1 MSDTNPCLKYIFY
14 RCITCRFCKETL
26 INNVKITYRRVSVAA
41 NVDKSNELV
50 LLGQKYTTDDWTN
63 VTQNVIAKLG
73 RNLHVQQYH
82 PLSHLRQRIVN
93 YFYGQFRSKSGTPSF
108 SIYDNIC
115 PIVTV
120 EQNFDSLLVPK
131 DHPSRKKTDCYFINQ
146 DTLLRAHTT
155 AHQAELISMGLNNFL
170 VIGDVY
176 RRDEINRTHYPIF
189 HQVDAVRLRTSQE
202 IFRDVNDS
210 ENLKLFEHRG
220 IESADKQACH
230 SLEAVKVMEQE
241 LKSTLINLAQA
252 IFGKDV
258 QCRWVDQYFPFTH
271 PSWELEILHNDNWL
285 EILGCGIMRQEI
297 LQKSGATDR
306 IGWAFGLGLER
317 LAMRLYNIPDIRL
330 FWSNDA
336 GFLNQFKVD
345 NPNVHIQYKPISI
358 YPPCNNDISFWLPE
372 DGSYSSHDFYD
383 IVREIG
389 GDVIEQISLK
399 DEFIHP
405 KTKKT
410 SHCYSIVYRHM
421 ERTLTQNSVNKI
433 HEQIGKAVAAKLNV
447 VIR

>member
-1 MSDTNPCLKYIFY
+1 MW
-14 RCITCRFCKETL
+14 CIACRLCKETL
-26 INNVKITYRRVSVAA
+26 VNNVKTVCRTASVAA
-41 NVDKSNELV
+41 NVNTSNELV
-50 LLGQKYTTDDWTN
+50 LLGQKYATDDWTN
-63 VTQNVIAKLG
+63 VTPNIIAKLG

-108 SIYDNIC
+108 SIYDNIS
-115 PIVTV
+115 PIVTAV
-120 EQNFDSLLVPK
+120 QNFDSLLVPK
-131 DHPSRKKTDCYFINQ
+131 DHPSRKKSDCYYINQ

-170 VIGDVY
+170 VVGDVY
-176 RRDEINRTHYPIF
+176 RRDEIDRTHYPIF

-210 ENLKLFEHRG
+210 ENLQLFEHRG
-220 IESADKQACH
+220 VESAEKQACH

-241 LKSTLINLAQA
+241 LKSTLTSLAQA

-271 PSWELEILHNDNWL
+271 PSWELEILYNDNWL

-297 LQKSGATDR
+297 LQKSGALDR

-317 LAMRLYNIPDIRL
+317 LAMRLYDIPDIRL

-345 NPNVHIQYKPISI
+345 DPNTCIQYKPISI
-358 YPPCNNDISFWLPE
+358 YPPCTNDISFWLPE
-372 DGSYSSHDFYD
+372 DGSYSSQDFYD

-389 GDVIEQISLK
+389 GDIIEQISLK
-399 DEFIHP
+399 DEFTHP

-410 SHCYSIVYRHM
+410 SHCYNIVYRDM
-421 ERTLTQNSVNKI
+421 ERTLTHRQVNKI
-433 HEQIGKAVAAKLNV
+433 HDQIGKTIAAKLNV
-447 VIR
+447 IIR

>member
-1 MSDTNPCLKYIFY
+1 MWY
-14 RCITCRFCKETL
+14 ITCHFCKETL
-26 INNVKITYRRVSVAA
+26 RNSVKIICRTTSVAA
-41 NVDKSNELV
+41 NANKSNELV
-50 LLGQKYTTDDWTN
+50 LLGQKYGTDDWTN
-63 VTQNVIAKLG
+63 VTPNIIAKLG

-82 PLSHLRQRIVN
+82 PLSHLRQRIMN
-93 YFYGQFRSKSGTPSF
+93 YFYGQFRNKSGTPSF
-108 SIYDNIC
+108 SIYDNIS

-155 AHQAELISMGLNNFL
+155 AHQAELIAMGLNNFL

-176 RRDEINRTHYPIF
+176 RRDEIDSTHYPIF
-189 HQVDAVRLRTSQE
+189 HQIDAVRLRTSQE
-202 IFRDVNDS
+202 IFRDVKDS

-220 IESADKQACH
+220 IESVEKQACH
-230 SLEAVKVMEQE
+230 SLEAVKIMEQE
-241 LKSTLINLAQA
+241 MKNTLTNLTKTL
-252 IFGKDV
+252 FGKDV

-271 PSWELEILHNDNWL
+271 PSWELEILYNDNWL

-297 LQKSGATDR
+297 LHRAGAVDQ

-345 NPNVHIQYKPISI
+345 NPNAHIQYKPVSI
-358 YPPCNNDISFWLPE
+358 YPPCTNDISFWLPGE
-372 DGSYSSHDFYD
+372 ESYSSHDFYD

-389 GDVIEQISLK
+389 GDIIEQILLK
-399 DEFIHP
+399 DKFIHP

-421 ERTLTQNSVNKI
+421 ERTLTQGEVNKI
-433 HEQIGKAVAAKLNV
+433 HEQVEKAAVAKLNV
-447 VIR
+447 IIR

>member
-1 MSDTNPCLKYIFY
+1 MWYTNKCH
-14 RCITCRFCKETL
+14 FCKKTL
-26 INNVKITYRRVSVAA
+26 VNNIKAICRRTSTITV
-41 NVDKSNELV
+41 NVDKTANELV
-50 LLGQKYTTDDWTN
+50 LLGQKYMTDDWTN
-63 VTQNVIAKLG
+63 VTPNIINKLG
-73 RNLHVQQYH
+73 RNLHIKQHH
-82 PLSHLRQRIVN
+82 PLSLLRQRIVN

-120 EQNFDSLLVPK
+120 IQNFDSLLVPK
-131 DHPSRKKTDCYFINQ
+131 DHPSRKKTDCYYINQ
-146 DTLLRAHTT
+146 ETLLRAHMT
-155 AHQAELISMGLNNFL
+155 AHQEELISMGLNNFL

-176 RRDEINRTHYPIF
+176 RRDEIDSTHYPVF
-189 HQVDAVRLRTSQE
+189 HQVDAVRLRTSEE
-202 IFRDVNDS
+202 IFCKVNNS

-220 IESADKQACH
+220 IESVEKQGCH
-230 SLEAVKVMEQE
+230 TLEAVKVMEQE
-241 LKSTLINLAQA
+241 LKNTLIGLAQVV
-252 IFGKDV
+252 FGKEI

-271 PSWELEILHNDNWL
+271 PSWELEVFYNDKWL

-297 LQKSGATDR
+297 LQKSGAVDR

-317 LAMRLYNIPDIRL
+317 LAMCLYNIPDIRL

-345 NPNVHIQYKPISI
+345 NPNAHIEYKLISI
-358 YPPCNNDISFWLPE
+358 YPSCTNDISFWLPQ
-372 DGSYSSHDFYD
+372 DGSYSSQDFYD

-389 GDVIEQISLK
+389 GDIIEQILLK
-399 DEFIHP
+399 DEFTHP

-421 ERTLTQNSVNKI
+421 ERTLTQKKVNEI
-433 HEQIGKAVAAKLNV
+433 HDQIEKTVTAKLNV
-447 VIR
+447 IVR

>member
-1 MSDTNPCLKYIFY
+1 MWY
-14 RCITCRFCKETL
+14 ITCRVCKETL
-26 INNVKITYRRVSVAA
+26 INNVKTVYRTASVAA
-41 NVDKSNELV
+41 NVSKSNELA
-50 LLGQKYTTDDWTN
+50 LLGQKYATDDWTN
-63 VTQNVIAKLG
+63 ITPNIIAKLG
-73 RNLHVQQYH
+73 RNLHVQKYH
-82 PLSHLRQRIVN
+82 PLSHLCQRIVN
-93 YFYGQFRSKSGTPSF
+93 YFYGQFRNKSGTPSF

-115 PIVTV
+115 PVVTV
-120 EQNFDSLLVPK
+120 AQNFDSLLVPK
-131 DHPSRKKTDCYFINQ
+131 DHPSRQKTDCYFINQ

-170 VIGDVY
+170 IVGDVY
-176 RRDEINRTHYPIF
+176 RRDEIDRTHYPIF

-202 IFRDVNDS
+202 IFCDISDS
-210 ENLKLFEHRG
+210 ESLKLFEHRG
-220 IESADKQACH
+220 IESAEKQACH
-230 SLEAVKVMEQE
+230 SLEAVKIMEQE
-241 LKSTLINLAQA
+241 LKSTLTSLAQA

-271 PSWELEILHNDNWL
+271 PSWELEILYDNNWL

-297 LQKSGATDR
+297 LQKSGAVDR

-345 NPNVHIQYKPISI
+345 DSNACIQYQPVSI
-358 YPPCNNDISFWLPE
+358 YPPCPNDISFWLPE
-372 DGSYSSHDFYD
+372 DGSYSSNDFYD

-389 GDVIEQISLK
+389 DDIIEQISLK

-405 KTKKT
+405 NTKKT
-410 SHCYSIVYRHM
+410 SHCYNIIYRHM
-421 ERTLTQNSVNKI
+421 ERTLTKREVNKI
-433 HEQIGKAVAAKLNV
+433 HDKIRRAVAAKLNV
-447 VIR
+447 ILR